1 MLDAIPFWLALGN
14 SSIVSSVITLS
25 VVTFSTLAG
34 YAFAKLR
41 FRGRD
46 GLLVF
51 VIATLAIPTQLG
63 IIPLFMVMRQLGW
76 TGTLGAV
83 IVPMLVTAF
92 GVFFMRQ
99 YLVDVIP
106 DELIEAARVD
116 GASMISTFWHVGVP
130 AARPAMAILGLFTFM
145 TAWTDYLWPL
155 LVAPQNPTLQV
166 ALSQLQSARYVDYSV
181 VLAGAVLA
189 TLPLLILF
197 VIATM
202 AIPTQLGIIP
212 LFMVMRQL
220 GWTGTLGAVI
230 VPTLVTAFGVFFI
243 RQYLVDVIPD
253 ELIEAARVDGAS
265 MIRTFWHVGVPAA
278 RPAMAILGLFTFMT
292 AWTDYLWPLLV
303 VPQNPTLQVAL
314 SQLQSARYVDYS
326 VVLAG
331 AVLATLPLLILFIIA
346 GKQLISGIMAGA
358 VKG

>member
-1 MLDAIPFWLALGN
+1 MTAIDERMSESTPHIAELAVRRNRQNGGVERRPRFLIYGLLLALAVGGAYPLWWSFLIGSSDKSALSSTWPPLLPGGQFWENVGQVFDTVPFWQALGN
-14 SSIVSSVITLS
+14 SILVSGVITLS

-41 FRGRD
+41 FRGRE
-46 GLLVF
+46 GLLIF
-51 VIATLAIPTQLG
+51 VIATLAVPTQLG
-63 IIPLFMVMRQLGW
+63 IIPLFILMRQLGW

-83 IVPMLVTAF
+83 IVPTLVTAF

-116 GASMISTFWHVGVP
+116 GASMISTFWHVGVI

-155 LVAPQNPTLQV
+155 LVIPQNPTLQV

-189 TLPLLILF
+189 TLPLLVLF
-197 VIATM
+197 
-202 AIPTQLGIIP
+202 
-212 LFMVMRQL
+212 
-220 GWTGTLGAVI
+220 
-230 VPTLVTAFGVFFI
+230 
-243 RQYLVDVIPD
+243 
-253 ELIEAARVDGAS
+253 
-265 MIRTFWHVGVPAA
+265 
-278 RPAMAILGLFTFMT
+278 
-292 AWTDYLWPLLV
+292 
-303 VPQNPTLQVAL
+303 
-314 SQLQSARYVDYS
+314 
-326 VVLAG
+326 VLAG
-331 AVLATLPLLILFIIA
+331 R
-346 GKQLISGIMAGA
+346 QLISGIMQGA